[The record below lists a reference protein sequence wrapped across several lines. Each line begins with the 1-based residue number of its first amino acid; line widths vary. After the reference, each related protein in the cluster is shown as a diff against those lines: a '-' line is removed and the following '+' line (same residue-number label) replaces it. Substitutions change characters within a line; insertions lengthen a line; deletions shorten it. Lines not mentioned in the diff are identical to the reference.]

1 MTLNDVDDLKYFYQL
16 TGESPIAMN
25 GSLFIV
31 SRRARDMCDKN
42 TLETLTFT
50 LERRVTFFK
59 IEYINNKWPII
70 LDTQL

>member
-16 TGESPIAMN
+16 TGESPVAMN

-31 SRRARDMCDKN
+31 PRRARDMCDKN

-50 LERRVTFFK
+50 LER
-59 IEYINNKWPII
+59 
-70 LDTQL
+70 